1 MGNCP
6 LFYFKVKMFDVQAR
20 AEELI
25 KGVVEEAG
33 LELIH
38 VEYEPRGASPI
49 LRIYID
55 KEGGVDIS
63 DCTEISRRVSVL
75 LDVED
80 FIPTSYLLEVSSPGV
95 ERPLFKEGDYRRFQ
109 GKEIRLEAT
118 EKIENRRNFTGFI
131 EDFSDGILKLQCD
144 DRMYE
149 IPYRLIKRAHL
160 VYRFD

>member
-1 MGNCP
+1 
-6 LFYFKVKMFDVQAR
+6 MFDVRAR

-38 VEYEPRGASPI
+38 VEYEPSGASPI

-63 DCTEISRRVSVL
+63 DCTEISRSVSVL

-95 ERPLFKEGDYRRFQ
+95 ERPLFKEEDYRRFQ

-131 EDFSDGILKLQCD
+131 EDFSDGILKLSCGN
-144 DRMYE
+144 RLYE
-149 IPYRLIKRAHL
+149 IPYRLIKKAHL
-160 VYRFD
+160 VYRFN